1 MSKKKK
7 SSTEEN
13 AFKLAIKNSV
23 CLERFMLEVRRKF
36 FTRRMVR
43 HQHRLLREAMD
54 APSLGVLKARM
65 GGALGSPAYGKGLEL
80 DDL

>member
-1 MSKKKK
+1 
-7 SSTEEN
+7 
-13 AFKLAIKNSV
+13 
-23 CLERFMLEVRRKF
+23 MLEVRRKF
-36 FTRRMVR
+36 FTRSMVS